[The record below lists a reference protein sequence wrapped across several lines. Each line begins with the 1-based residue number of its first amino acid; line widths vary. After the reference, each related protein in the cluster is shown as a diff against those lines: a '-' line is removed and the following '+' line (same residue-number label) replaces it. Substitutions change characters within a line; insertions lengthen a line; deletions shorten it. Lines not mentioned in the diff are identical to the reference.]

1 MEPPSNFRIL
11 GLGEVLWDLLPNGR
25 QLGGAP
31 SNFAY
36 HARALGAD
44 ASIISRVGEDD
55 LGREALQRLRQLG
68 LPTDLV
74 QTDPA
79 HPTGAASVEVDAAGQ
94 PRFVIHENTA
104 WDWLEETAAAQRA
117 VSAADALCFGT
128 LAQRNRSTRNTL
140 RALIAV
146 APPTALRIF
155 DVNLRGD
162 YFCTALIR
170 ESLALANALKLSDAE
185 LPQIASMLGLS
196 GNTRDVIARL
206 AADFRLRVVACT
218 RGDHG
223 SLLWHDGE
231 WSEHPGIPAQVQD
244 TVGAGDSFTAAM
256 TLGLLLG
263 WELDRVNQGANEVA
277 SFVASS
283 AGATPRIPER
293 LAGLFLAS

>member
-1 MEPPSNFRIL
+1 MKPPSKFQIL
-11 GLGEVLWDLLPNGR
+11 GLGEVLWDLLPKGR

-36 HARALGAD
+36 HARALGAN
-44 ASIISRVGEDD
+44 ASLISRVGGDD

-74 QTDPA
+74 QIDPT
-79 HPTGAASVEVDAAGQ
+79 HPTGAASVEVDPAGQ
-94 PRFVIHENTA
+94 PHFVIHENVA
-104 WDWLEETAAAQRA
+104 WDWLEETAVARQA
-117 VSAADALCFGT
+117 VLAADALCFGT
-128 LAQRNRSTRNTL
+128 LAQRNRTTRNTL
-140 RALIAV
+140 RALIAT
-146 APPTALRIF
+146 APPTSLRIF

-162 YFCTALIR
+162 YFSTALIR

-196 GNTRDVIARL
+196 GNTRDITARL
-206 AADFRLRVVACT
+206 AADFALRAVACT
-218 RGDHG
+218 RGNHG
-223 SLLWHDGE
+223 SVLWHDGE
-231 WSEHPGIPAQVQD
+231 WSEHPGIPAQVKD

-263 WELDRVNQGANEVA
+263 WDLDHVNRCANEVA

-283 AGATPRIPER
+283 EGATPRIPER
-293 LAGLFLAS
+293 LAESFSAS